1 MARRKEVRLPA
12 DWICAS
18 PAMSSLSG
26 AEFGVLVWLIAE
38 KLRWFPEGRFIED
51 GKVFSLRMLA
61 ERCPYRGG
69 GALGCLHGLQ
79 SAGFL
84 ARESDGV
91 FRLVEKWRQDEAGE
105 GCDEPVLSKV
115 HVASPLSPITPIPQE
130 NTKREKQPPPVEV
143 VRTLPAELQNVPGL
157 PQAWSD
163 WVRHIR
169 ELRRLSNVKLD
180 QDIHSLKSM
189 LPSLGPEKTV
199 LRLKEC
205 IAQGFSAIGLPKSY
219 PKPSAYNQHSPTR
232 PGGPGEGKLTKENFL
247 PKYE

>member
-1 MARRKEVRLPA
+1 
-12 DWICAS
+12 
-18 PAMSSLSG
+18 MSSLSS

-61 ERCPYRGG
+61 ERSPYRGG

-84 ARESDGV
+84 SRESDGV

-115 HVASPLSPITPIPQE
+115 HAASPLSPITPIPRE
-130 NTKREKQPPPVEV
+130 NTKRETLPPPVEA
-143 VRTLPAELQNVPGL
+143 VRSLPAELIKVPGL

-180 QDIHSLKSM
+180 QDIHSLKTM
-189 LPSLGPEKTV
+189 LSSLGPEKTV

-205 IAQGFSAIGLPKSY
+205 IAQGFSAIGLPKSF
-219 PKPSAYNQHSPTR
+219 PKPSAYTQHSPTR
-232 PGGPGEGKLTKENFL
+232 PDGPGEGKLTKENFL